1 MSPCLF
7 AEYISDLIFI
17 LKCGCKLKSEWFGLD
32 KNTHNYSCSLY
43 GSFYWVSY
51 VYYLKWKSKQI
62 LFCSKKSLF
71 PKDWL
76 TRKTINHLTQD
87 FGKKEI

>member
-1 MSPCLF
+1 MTPCLIG
-7 AEYISDLIFI
+7 EYISDLIFI

-51 VYYLKWKSKQI
+51 DMFTISSGSPNKFYFVV
-62 LFCSKKSLF
+62 KSLYF
-71 PKDWL
+71 QK
-76 TRKTINHLTQD
+76 I
-87 FGKKEI
+87 G